1 MKRVYLS
8 ISLILLTALLGF
20 LVVIGFLMV
29 PTAGAIIKQG
39 AFTFQTPATL
49 GRPPQGVA
57 VEDAVNLD
65 LKSIGMQCLETNQVS
80 WIDNV
85 RIGPRATAFEA
96 TYVGEIGQADLTVI
110 EFETQPDATKFF
122 NQWSDVISDGLQIFH
137 LETNLPGWLGQGHI
151 QRTYNPHIGKAYSAW
166 QIENLVTII
175 EVPGPLSQAM
185 PRAQQIKQLVS
196 QSYTGRQ

>member
-8 ISLILLTALLGF
+8 ISLILLTARLGF

-39 AFTFQTPATL
+39 VFTFQTPATL
-49 GRPPQGVA
+49 GRPPQGLA

-65 LKSIGMQCLETNQVS
+65 LKSIGMHCLETNQVS

-96 TYVGEIGQADLTVI
+96 IYVSEIGQADLTVI
-110 EFETQPDATKFF
+110 EFETQCDATEFF
-122 NQWSDVISDGLQIFH
+122 NQWSDVCSNGLQIFH
-137 LETNLPGWLGQGHI
+137 LEINLPGWPGQGRI
-151 QRTYNPHIGKAYSAW
+151 QRTYNPQIGKAYNAW
-166 QIENLVTII
+166 QIENSVTII

-185 PRAQQIKQLVS
+185 PRAQQINQLVS
-196 QSYTGRQ
+196 QSYTDKQ